1 MINRQEIKTYLPILS
16 NCSFFGGM
24 DQGEIQ
30 SVLGCVGAYTVKA
43 DKGKY
48 IFRAGDSTEVM
59 GLVLSGAVF
68 IIQEDV
74 WGHRNIMAKCHSGEF
89 FGEIYAASPG
99 SVLNISAVAETDTIV
114 LMMNVK
120 RLLSSCSSAC
130 EHHQRLIRN
139 LVGVLADKVM
149 AFNEKITH
157 ISRRSTREKLLS
169 FLSNE
174 SRRQGS
180 LSFDIPFNRQ
190 ELADYLCVER
200 AAMTVELSKLQKE
213 GVLTTRR
220 KYFELMAPIKRP
232 YPANLTTSEE

>member
-1 MINRQEIKTYLPILS
+1 
-16 NCSFFGGM
+16 M
-24 DQGEIQ
+24 DKGEIQ
-30 SVLGCVGAYTVKA
+30 AVLGCVGAYIIQA

-59 GLVLSGAVF
+59 GMVLTGSIF

-74 WGHRNIMAKCHSGEF
+74 WGHRNIMAKCQPGEF

-99 SVLNISAVAETDTIV
+99 SILNISVIAEADTTV

-130 EHHQRLIRN
+130 DYHQRLIRN
-139 LVGVLADKVM
+139 LVGVLANKVM
-149 AFNEKITH
+149 TFNEKITH

-169 FLSNE
+169 FLSSE
-174 SRRQGS
+174 AQRAGS

-200 AAMTVELSKLQKE
+200 AAMTVELSRLQKE
-213 GVLTTRR
+213 GILETNRNHFVLS
-220 KYFELMAPIKRP
+220 AQ
-232 YPANLTTSEE
+232 

>member
-1 MINRQEIKTYLPILS
+1 MSNRQEIEKYLPILS

-24 DQGEIQ
+24 SPEEIQ
-30 SVLGCVGAYTVKA
+30 AILGCVGAYTENA

-59 GLVLSGAVF
+59 GMVLTGSLF

-74 WGHRNIMAKCHSGEF
+74 WGHRNIMAKCQPGEF

-99 SVLNISAVAETDTIV
+99 SILNISVIAEADTTV

-130 EHHQRLIRN
+130 DYHQRLIRN
-139 LVGVLADKVM
+139 LVGVLANKVM
-149 AFNEKITH
+149 TFNEKITH
-157 ISRRSTREKLLS
+157 ISKRSTREKLLS
-169 FLSNE
+169 FLSSE
-174 SRRQGS
+174 AQRAGS

-200 AAMTVELSKLQKE
+200 AAMTVELSRLQKE
-213 GVLTTRR
+213 GILKTNRNHFVLS
-220 KYFELMAPIKRP
+220 AQ
-232 YPANLTTSEE
+232 

>member
-1 MINRQEIKTYLPILS
+1 MVNRKEIENNMNIISK
-16 NCSFFGGM
+16 CSFFSGM
-24 DQGEIQ
+24 DKGEIQ
-30 SVLGCVGAYTVKA
+30 AVLGCVGAYIIQA

-59 GLVLSGAVF
+59 GMVLTGSIF

-74 WGHRNIMAKCHSGEF
+74 WGHRNIMAKCQPGEF

-99 SVLNISAVAETDTIV
+99 SILNISVIAEADTTV

-120 RLLSSCSSAC
+120 RLLSSCPSAC
-130 EHHQRLIRN
+130 DYHQRLIRN
-139 LVGVLADKVM
+139 LVGVLANKVM
-149 AFNEKITH
+149 TFNEKITH

-169 FLSNE
+169 FLSSE
-174 SRRQGS
+174 AQRAGS

-200 AAMTVELSKLQKE
+200 AAMTVELSRLQKE
-213 GVLTTRR
+213 GILETNRNHFVLS
-220 KYFELMAPIKRP
+220 AQ
-232 YPANLTTSEE
+232 